1 MRQSSGRN
9 TTVIGKNLA
18 TIIGEIRAPACWQD
32 PYPYYRALREQA
44 PVLRTADRKIVIT
57 GHAECRMVLGDARW
71 EHFPEL
77 LCMSSRVFD
86 NDPAD
91 GERPRPAG
99 PGVIDALPDRARLR
113 KRLASEFT
121 PRAMRFMTDGIEKT
135 VDTLFDEID
144 EASAVDLID
153 ALIIPFTASVLA
165 EAFGVPPVDRTLFR
179 KWSATLRRAAEAGFV
194 PAGPR
199 PQEEAET
206 SAEVS
211 EYMKALVA
219 ERRLS
224 PASDLLSELLSGLGG
239 DQRWTDDEII
249 ATLVS
254 IVIVGHHTTT
264 AFVGNGTL
272 ALLEHPPEFA
282 RLCQTPAIAGSAV
295 EELLRYDA
303 PAQFVSRYATE
314 ELDLGGDRVA
324 PGDVAL
330 LFLGAANRDPAAFT
344 DQDGLDLTRARNDH
358 LAFSYGHAYCFGAP
372 LARLAGQL
380 FFATLGRRL
389 PGLATDGAPAF
400 FDTIG
405 LRGLS
410 ALPVRAR

>member
-1 MRQSSGRN
+1 MSSGR
-9 TTVIGKNLA
+9 TTAVLDRNLTA
-18 TIIGEIRAPACWQD
+18 IIGEIRAPACWHD
-32 PYPYYRALREQA
+32 PYRYYRNLREHA
-44 PVLRTADRKIVIT
+44 PILRTADRKIVVT
-57 GHAECRMVLGDARW
+57 GHAECRGVLSDARW

-77 LCMSSRVFD
+77 LCMSSRVFS
-86 NDPAD
+86 NDPSG
-91 GERPRPAG
+91 GERPPPAR
-99 PGVIDALPDRARLR
+99 PGVTEALPDRARLR
-113 KRLASEFT
+113 GRLASEFT
-121 PRAMRFMTDGIEKT
+121 PRAMHSMRDGIQKT
-135 VDTLFDEID
+135 ADALFDEIT
-144 EASAVDLID
+144 EASSVDLID

-199 PQEEAET
+199 PQKEAET

-219 ERRLS
+219 ERRRS
-224 PASDLLSELLSGLGG
+224 PSDDLLSALLSGLGG
-239 DQRWTDDEII
+239 DQKWSEDEII

-264 AFVGNGTL
+264 ASIGNGTL
-272 ALLEHPPEFA
+272 ALLGHPKEFA
-282 RLCQTPAIAGSAV
+282 RLRATPEAAVPAV

-314 ELDLGGDRVA
+314 ELDLGEDRVV
-324 PGDVAL
+324 PGDIAL
-330 LFLGAANRDPAAFT
+330 LFLGAANRDPAAFA
-344 DQDGLDLTRARNDH
+344 DPDGLDITRARNDH
-358 LAFSYGHAYCFGAP
+358 LAFSHGHAYCFGAP

-380 FFATLGRRL
+380 FFTALGRRL
-389 PGLATDGAPAF
+389 PGLAVDGDPVF

-405 LRGLS
+405 LRGLA
-410 ALPVRAR
+410 ALPVRTG